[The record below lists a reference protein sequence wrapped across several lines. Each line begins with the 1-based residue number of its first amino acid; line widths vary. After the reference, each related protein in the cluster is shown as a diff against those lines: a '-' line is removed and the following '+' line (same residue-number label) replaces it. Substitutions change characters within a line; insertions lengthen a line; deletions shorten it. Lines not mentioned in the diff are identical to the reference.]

1 MDADNE
7 EPFTDVADNGEPNF
21 TYNTDGEPNSTCNTD
36 GEPNST
42 RNTDS
47 KPNFTRNTDG
57 EPDSTC
63 NMDERSYT
71 HTDQSEFHK
80 EPLRAVEPHRSLIHR
95 TYSRSG
101 TMIPCTDS
109 RSGAV
114 ISNQKGPSADSE
126 NDSEPGA
133 TKEPRAINRSR
144 TLFPYTDHRS
154 GAMIPGTDSGPRA
167 MNSTSNAERIDPER
181 DLQITSGSNGQSMN
195 PRNRSSLRPGRTLRP
210 TFKVRENQLITEILQ
225 QSIDPRNRHAL
236 LVLMSQCTEDADPEE
251 PKTLEEALSGPNR
264 TQWLS
269 AIYAEVCSLQAK
281 GVYCLVDWSPKMKV
295 LGSKWVFKLKRDQD
309 GNIIKF
315 KARYVVKGYMQRF
328 GIDYTDTYAN
338 VADIDTIRLLLA
350 MACFYDWECDT
361 VDIVTAFLN
370 RDLEEEVYMDQI
382 EGFEEDPTGKKVCM
396 LLKSLYRLKQALQAW
411 QQSFYKHL
419 RKLGFTQLQTDS
431 AVFIRRTN
439 RIPVIILIYVN
450 DIAIISP
457 SRDQVNKFKRQLTE
471 KFEIEDNGP
480 ISLFLGLKITRNQTA

>member
-1 MDADNE
+1 
-7 EPFTDVADNGEPNF
+7 
-21 TYNTDGEPNSTCNTD
+21 
-36 GEPNST
+36 
-42 RNTDS
+42 
-47 KPNFTRNTDG
+47 
-57 EPDSTC
+57 
-63 NMDERSYT
+63 MDERSYT

-80 EPLRAVEPHRSLIHR
+80 EPLRAVEPYRSLIHR
-95 TYSRSG
+95 TYSGSG

-109 RSGAV
+109 GSGAV

-133 TKEPRAINRSR
+133 TKEPRAINGSR

-181 DLQITSGSNGQSMN
+181 DLQITSSSNGQQSMN
-195 PRNRSSLRPGRTLRP
+195 PRNRSSLRPGRTPRP

-225 QSIDPRNRHAL
+225 QSKDPRNRHAL
-236 LVLMSQCTEDADPEE
+236 MVLMSQCTEDADPEE
-251 PKTLEEALSGPNR
+251 PKTLQEALSSPKR

-269 AIYAEVCSLQAK
+269 AIHAEVCSLQAK
-281 GVYCLVDWSPKMKV
+281 GVYRLVDRSPKMKV
-295 LGSKWVFKLKRDQD
+295 LGGKWVFKLKRDQD

-370 RDLEEEVYMDQI
+370 GDLEEEVYMDQI

-396 LLKSLYRLKQALQAW
+396 LLKSLYGLKQAPRA
-411 QQSFYKHL
+411 
-419 RKLGFTQLQTDS
+419 
-431 AVFIRRTN
+431 
-439 RIPVIILIYVN
+439 
-450 DIAIISP
+450 
-457 SRDQVNKFKRQLTE
+457 
-471 KFEIEDNGP
+471 
-480 ISLFLGLKITRNQTA
+480 